1 MRGFYVL
8 PAFNFYEKI
17 AYWKI
22 TNLWPMFVF
31 YNPWKHQKTKDM
43 WYFQGVKKGTMARE
57 NDLIFVTLPRVLLTL
72 IRIESC
78 VGDCKI
84 HKLFFRR
91 LLSWKPVH
99 WFAEQRKS
107 MDCLC
112 FLTHF
117 FPVLHFF
124 NPWKHQKTVRSLM
137 FSRSYVN
144 SRKEGP
150 PSWENWGKSA
160 GIAWLSMFLTLFSSV
175 AFL

>member
-1 MRGFYVL
+1 
-8 PAFNFYEKI
+8 
-17 AYWKI
+17 
-22 TNLWPMFVF
+22 MFVF

-43 WYFQGVKKGTMARE
+43 WYFQGVKKGTMARD

-175 AFL
+175 AFLNSWKHLKTADHIVHLPRIYSVRIK